1 MKEVITKSF
10 KEVHQDLEN
19 ESLFLTKDFN
29 TKDFKKKADFLKDIG
44 FTNSIATKIYA
55 GIVENK
61 GLISHYNDTYYGNSK
76 FILEAQLE
84 RLCEKY
90 DLYVRSAG
98 HFMGDIP
105 EKNVKDIM
113 NFRVKLQDIDLKP
126 HELDN
131 LRDRFLFH
139 DFNETITSYS
149 LKHYEFTPFI
159 QIAAI
164 KSLFHPDAFAKTQ
177 DRIIG
182 VKEIESK
189 FEVDLDPIVLFKV
202 KGGYL
207 IITAWGDEANDE
219 LVFNQTLN

>member
-19 ESLFLTKDFN
+19 ESLFLTKNFDTN
-29 TKDFKKKADFLKDIG
+29 DFKRKADFLKDIG

-55 GIVENK
+55 GIVDNK
-61 GLISHYNDTYYGNSK
+61 DLISHYNDTYYGNSK

-90 DLYVRSAG
+90 DLYVRSTG

-113 NFRVKLQDIDLKP
+113 NFRVRLHDLGFDEYRLQDMMNKFSYSDSQ
-126 HELDN
+126 
-131 LRDRFLFH
+131 F
-139 DFNETITSYS
+139 TIHSRS
-149 LKHYEFTPFI
+149 LKHYGLTNFI

-164 KSLFHPDAFAKTQ
+164 KSLFHPDAFRETQ

-182 VKEIESK
+182 VKEIEPK

>member
-19 ESLFLTKDFN
+19 ESLFLAKDFD
-29 TKDFKKKADFLKDIG
+29 TKDFKSKADFLKDIG

-90 DLYVRSAG
+90 DLYVRSTR

-113 NFRVKLQDIDLKP
+113 NFRVKLQDIDLDP
-126 HELDN
+126 HELN
-131 LRDRFLFH
+131 GLRNRFTFH
-139 DFNETITSYS
+139 DFNGTIISRS
-149 LKHYEFTPFI
+149 LKHYGLTSFI

-164 KSLFHPDAFAKTQ
+164 KSLFHPDAFARTQ

-182 VKEIESK
+182 VKEIEPK

>member
-19 ESLFLTKDFN
+19 ESLFLTKNFDTN
-29 TKDFKKKADFLKDIG
+29 DFKRKADFLKDIG

-55 GIVENK
+55 GIVDNK
-61 GLISHYNDTYYGNSK
+61 DLISHYNDTYNGNSK

-90 DLYVRSAG
+90 DLYVRSTG

-105 EKNVKDIM
+105 EKNVRDIM
-113 NFRVKLQDIDLKP
+113 NFRVRLHDLGFDEYRLQDMMNK
-126 HELDN
+126 
-131 LRDRFLFH
+131 F
-139 DFNETITSYS
+139 SYS
-149 LKHYEFTPFI
+149 DSQFTIHSRSFKYYGVAHFI

-164 KSLFHPDAFAKTQ
+164 KSLFHPDAFRETQ

-182 VKEIESK
+182 VKEIEPK